1 MKTLNR
7 PMFRYGGPIKEGV
20 MNGIRE
26 PKKDG
31 GSMGNNLV
39 GSNAYPKT
47 DGREHHFVV
56 SGTVAAGVAANAAR
70 IAAMR
75 AAATYGPRAIGG
87 IKKGIGAIKN
97 MFGKNVPKNVTVPKG
112 FPFNGAN
119 VPRLL
124 WIFVSPFKPVNLVP
138 VVFHDYLCSI
148 KDYDLADEYFDEL
161 LDLVDEEVFKDVM
174 VKAVDLYNKLIRN
187 RTNTK

>member
-1 MKTLNR
+1 MKVSKKELLARLKVSPTL
-7 PMFRYGGPIKEGV
+7 
-20 MNGIRE
+20 
-26 PKKDG
+26 DG
-31 GSMGNNLV
+31 NLIV
-39 GSNAYPKT
+39 LE
-47 DGREHHFVV
+47 D
-56 SGTVAAGVAANAAR
+56 
-70 IAAMR
+70 I
-75 AAATYGPRAIGG
+75 TY
-87 IKKGIGAIKN
+87 
-97 MFGKNVPKNVTVPKG
+97 KNVTVPKG

-119 VPRLL
+119 VPRML

-187 RTNTK
+187 HTNAK